1 MVTAA
6 MAPIACLAIRSALRR
21 PRRPRRGPEPAACPD
36 AEGAVQPVVS
46 LHGFQFH
53 SRCQKIDWRKIAAV
67 DVDQVAREVDVN
79 ALQKNV
85 THLTFCDIDHEL
97 EGTSVDPNFIKLFKL
112 AQLCIEYLMYSQDI
126 LLQSLTDTEEQLA
139 EAMQTLEEE
148 RKFRICDQEAI
159 RELQREN
166 RKRRRIIENQQLEML
181 RSDRFAPT
189 GAVALAP
196 YCRKVFVSLAYLQA
210 HVVRRH
216 PEKPAPTE
224 DALLAQWQRVATGT
238 ALPTATELNR
248 GLQELRGLLLQKEEG
263 LEHADDKLLFRDE
276 LLCRLDELQRKC
288 DSLAVGDR
296 KLGSAGAAAGEAS
309 PWELSA
315 DPPGSFSEGQ
325 AALASLSQQL
335 IQQKEEVGRLLA
347 QQERLFLQRMDALAK
362 DVMALTKTSTSLERK
377 LSQMEDPFS
386 GRAHY
391 RHSLLHR
398 EGAAP
403 LAAGIGMLTDGASSP
418 MRLSRLYSDA
428 VKASPLRFPQSTLSM
443 PVPAPRQRMYYNGK
457 TLPRKDSRI
466 HPKVAQSGPI
476 KEQHESR

>member
-1 MVTAA
+1 MQQ
-6 MAPIACLAIRSALRR
+6 
-21 PRRPRRGPEPAACPD
+21 GPEPAAAD
-36 AEGAVQPVVS
+36 GRESVQQVVS
-46 LHGFQFH
+46 LHGFRFH
-53 SRCQKIDWRKIAAV
+53 SRRQKIDWRKIAAV

-79 ALQKNV
+79 VLQKNV

-97 EGTSVDPNFIKLFKL
+97 EGTSVDTNFIKLFKL
-112 AQLCIEYLMYSQDI
+112 AQLCIEYLIDI
-126 LLQSLTDTEEQLA
+126 LLQSLKDTEEHLE
-139 EAMQTLEEE
+139 EAMQALEEE

-189 GAVALAP
+189 GAPCP

-238 ALPTATELNR
+238 TLPTAAELNR
-248 GLQELRGLLLQKEEG
+248 GLQEIRGLLMQKEDGHDHPE
-263 LEHADDKLLFRDE
+263 DKLLFRDE

-288 DSLAVGDR
+288 DSLTTGSRKVGA
-296 KLGSAGAAAGEAS
+296 AGAAAGEAS

-315 DPPGSFSEGQ
+315 EPPGSFSEGQ
-325 AALASLSQQL
+325 TVLASLSQQL
-335 IQQKEEVGRLLA
+335 IQQKEEVSRLLA

-362 DVMALTKTSTSLERK
+362 DVMVLTKTSTTLERK

-386 GRAHY
+386 ARAHH

-398 EGAAP
+398 EGAAQH
-403 LAAGIGMLTDGASSP
+403 AAGIGVLADGSSSP
-418 MRLSRLYSDA
+418 MRLTRPYSDA
-428 VKASPLRFPQSTLSM
+428 VRASPLRFPQTMLKTLRCSRARC
-443 PVPAPRQRMYYNGK
+443 PFPYHAPRQRIYFDGK
-457 TLPRKDSRI
+457 GLRQPPSLTLPRKDSRI

-476 KEQHESR
+476 KEQREIR